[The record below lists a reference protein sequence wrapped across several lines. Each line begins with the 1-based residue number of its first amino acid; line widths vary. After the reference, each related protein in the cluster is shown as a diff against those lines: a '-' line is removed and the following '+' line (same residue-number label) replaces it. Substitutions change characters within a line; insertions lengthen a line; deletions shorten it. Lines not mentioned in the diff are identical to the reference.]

1 PTKYEALIQSYE
13 AQHIEEEIPLH
24 LKIWDLLLVAVGLRR

>member
-1 PTKYEALIQSYE
+1 QSYE
-13 AQHIEEEIPLH
+13 TQDIEEDPPLH